1 MLRKLIERPIAVT
14 MFLIMVLVLG
24 LVSLNLLPIS
34 LIPAVDIPYITVQVA
49 YPQQSARELEE
60 SVVST
65 LRQQLM
71 QIAGLQD
78 IRSETKDGSG
88 TLSLSFEHGS
98 SSDYLF
104 IEVNEKID
112 RAMSSLPRDMER
124 PTVLKA
130 GAGDIP
136 AFYINMTVAGDE
148 GFAPTDDLFPV
159 SDRFAELSD
168 FAGNVIVKRIEQL
181 PEVAMVDVNG
191 YVSREIL
198 IIPDQAKLTQ
208 LGLTAAVLESA
219 IRGVNISAGNLV
231 IRDRSRRE
239 PVSL

>member
-104 IEVNEKID
+104 IEVNEKNNVRRFSYTIPK
-112 RAMSSLPRDMER
+112 RAAQEVPACFQNSLPF
-124 PTVLKA
+124 
-130 GAGDIP
+130 P
-136 AFYINMTVAGDE
+136 ALDHKND
-148 GFAPTDDLFPV
+148 
-159 SDRFAELSD
+159 
-168 FAGNVIVKRIEQL
+168 
-181 PEVAMVDVNG
+181 
-191 YVSREIL
+191 
-198 IIPDQAKLTQ
+198 
-208 LGLTAAVLESA
+208 
-219 IRGVNISAGNLV
+219 
-231 IRDRSRRE
+231 
-239 PVSL
+239 